1 MAKYQYN
8 GDDERSFPTL
18 GITVK
23 KGDTFESPD
32 GLRAPGLSL
41 ESSAKSAPAAVAS
54 KESKQEQIKS
64 SASSDSNAGA

>member
-23 KGDTFESPD
+23 KGDTFD
-32 GLRAPGLSL
+32 GPEGLNAPGLEL
-41 ESSAKSAPAAVAS
+41 VSSAKSAPAAVAP
-54 KESKQEQIKS
+54 KEKDPVKP